1 MNSITRWSPSGALSL
16 RDAMNRLLED
26 SFVWGLPGWNGG
38 TRLAQLPLDAYV
50 TDDEIVVQVAVP
62 GVNPEDVDVT
72 FEGNTLIIKGEIPGY
87 EENRNYLFA
96 ERFHGQFSRTLRLDI
111 PVDADKIEA
120 SFENGLLTV
129 TLPKAEAVKP
139 RAIKVAKKK

>member
-1 MNSITRWSPSGALSL
+1 MNSIQRWNPSGALSL
-16 RDAMNRLLED
+16 RDAMNRLMED

-38 TRLAQLPLDAYV
+38 TRTAQLPLDAYV

-62 GVNPEDVDVT
+62 GVSPDDVEIT
-72 FEGNTLIIKGEIPGY
+72 FEGNTLTVKGEVAGY
-87 EENRNYLFA
+87 EEDRNYLFA
-96 ERFHGQFSRTLRLDI
+96 ERFHGQFSRTLRIDI

-120 SFENGLLTV
+120 AFDNGLLTV

-139 RAIKVAKKK
+139 RAIKVATKK